1 MHMRKVKAFLACKKK
16 KSIEFNISKNG
27 KKKHLNSLKYSEY

>member
-27 KKKHLNSLKYSEY
+27 KKKTFKFTEIF

>member
-1 MHMRKVKAFLACKKK
+1 MHMRKVKAFLACKK

>member
-16 KSIEFNISKNG
+16 SIEFNISKNG
-27 KKKHLNSLKYSEY
+27 EKKKKTFKFTEIF